1 MTALYTCELGL
12 ASGTHVFD
20 VFPTV
25 SPRTSDVMRFNLSPV
40 RCVARIYEI
49 PLDCMIRAATPGA
62 SVTALAA
69 ILSGAVNTSLGVL
82 PTFLKIKD
90 ASGTVLPEI
99 GDIREGTSEKWEDLE
114 LAQFEL
120 PPGVDQL
127 VSGTRFRLVFRA
139 RRSFPD
145 ANGVCEFTAR
155 RILDADEL
163 GRGVRRLVCTI
174 RLDKAAAAAGT
185 ISVESTAA
193 IRALL
198 TEPKPTAGGWLRTIG
213 TTDLPFRVEYP
224 LHPLTH
230 VAETES
236 EVTRNQV
243 GPGSPTPPAGAVKAE
258 TGVRRTEDPSRGVTR
273 VTTTAETTAP
283 NPEPW
288 IDSNKPSGALV
299 STEIQVD
306 GSEGKGEWKQLAA
319 IASSGQQT
327 RMHRRFALRGTGR
340 RAGVI
345 EMSGGIAAAVQTGP
359 FVATRL
365 REEIDVYALG
375 PSSLEQLVVPPPP
388 RGGGEHD
395 RSSPPARMGIAEDAR
410 AASQRLWLRA
420 VAREYF
426 WLGTD
431 DPAES
436 PELKA
441 AIAAAMTETL

>member
-1 MTALYTCELGL
+1 MTALYTCELG
-12 ASGTHVFD
+12 AHVFG
-20 VFPTV
+20 VFPLI
-25 SPRTSDVMRFNLSPV
+25 SPRTTDVMRFNLNPV

-49 PLDCMIRAATPGA
+49 ALDCQAHASTPAA
-62 SVTALAA
+62 SLAGLSSF
-69 ILSGAVNTSLGVL
+69 LSGAVNTGTL

-90 ASGTVLPEI
+90 ADGVVIPGI

-114 LAQFEL
+114 LLQFEL
-120 PPGVDQL
+120 PPGITQL
-127 VSGTRFRLVFRA
+127 VSGTRFKLVFRA

-185 ISVESTAA
+185 VSVESTAA

-198 TEPKPTAGGWLRTIG
+198 TEAKPAAGGWLRTIG

-224 LHPLTH
+224 LWPLTH

-258 TGVRRTEDPSRGVTR
+258 TGVRRVEDPSRGVTR
-273 VTTTAETTAP
+273 VTSTAETTAP

-288 IDSNKPSGALV
+288 IDTNAPSGPLV
-299 STEIQVD
+299 SKETQID

-319 IASSGQQT
+319 ITSNGQQT
-327 RMHRRFALRGTGR
+327 RVHRRFAMRGQGR
-340 RAGVI
+340 RAAVL
-345 EMSGGIAAAVQTGP
+345 EMSGGIAAHVQTGA

-375 PSSLEQLVVPPPP
+375 PSSLEQMVIPPPL
-388 RGGGEHD
+388 GGEWQLD
-395 RSSPPARMGIAEDAR
+395 GGSPADVIGIAEDAR
-410 AASQRLWLRA
+410 AASQRLWLRT
-420 VAREYF
+420 VAREYI
-426 WLGTD
+426 WRGAG
-431 DPAES
+431 DPLES
-436 PELKA
+436 AELKA